1 MNNKATNLTKP
12 EQHCDFQNTLR
23 ETTTRCMKPFEK
35 RKKYIRH
42 HEQKY
47 HRAQFTQKISFC
59 FMVALIFKK
68 WNFEFFGGFDLA
80 TIKNKTTKR
89 TINLDNDDFTNLPY
103 IWGCASG
110 ILLDNHVNQF
120 LHGSFHLFT
129 VSALKLFHCPRITCN
144 FRCSTCSCTW

>member
-1 MNNKATNLTKP
+1 MNKKATNLTKP
-12 EQHCDFQNTLR
+12 EQHCDFQNILR

-42 HEQKY
+42 QEQKY
-47 HRAQFTQKISFC
+47 HRAQFTQRFRSVVWQHLFLRNEISNFL
-59 FMVALIFKK
+59 ASLI
-68 WNFEFFGGFDLA
+68 LA
-80 TIKNKTTKR
+80 MIKNKTTKR

-129 VSALKLFHCPRITCN
+129 ITVLKLFHCPRITCN
-144 FRCSTCSCTW
+144 FRCSTCSCA